1 MEHDNKIKQKLAF
14 GQIVQSV
21 VKRCLSPAGERLA
34 NAMSFSSDIKTVEH
48 EIGLTDEFLS
58 ILLSAKAFPCEDFFD
73 MSGEL
78 KRLKLKGTFISL
90 ENLVQL
96 NRSLKTICSCVE
108 FFEHD
113 EQNAYPLLKEI
124 CSQVFV
130 DEQIIKSSK
139 YLIKLD

>member
-90 ENLVQL
+90 EILYNSIEASK
-96 NRSLKTICSCVE
+96 R
-108 FFEHD
+108 
-113 EQNAYPLLKEI
+113 
-124 CSQVFV
+124 FV
-130 DEQIIKSSK
+130 RASNFLSMTNKMPIRC
-139 YLIKLD
+139 